1 MATSLYELSVRSYRQ
16 SLIGVKTVLA
26 KGREYAEAEGLSLDE
41 IADTRL
47 RDDMLPFRFQVQA
60 VRHQSIDTIT
70 AFESGEFGP
79 PSGMDPD
86 DYTELQAIVDRTLEE
101 LDALDADAVNAHAG
115 KTVVF
120 RMPGL
125 ELPFTAENFVLSFSL
140 PNLYF
145 HATTA
150 YDILRIKGVPLS
162 KRDFLGPLA
171 ITR

>member
-1 MATSLYELSVRSYRQ
+1 MTASLYDISVGSYRR
-16 SLIGVKTVLA
+16 SLEGVKTFLQ
-26 KGREYAEAEGLSLDE
+26 KGREYAESEGLSLDE
-41 IADTRL
+41 IAGTRL

-70 AFESGEFGP
+70 AFETGEFGP
-79 PSGMDPD
+79 PAGMDPD
-86 DYTELQAIVDRTLEE
+86 DYDALQAIVDTTLAE
-101 LDALDADAVNAHAG
+101 LDALDPDTVNAHSG

-120 RMPGL
+120 RMPGI

-150 YDILRIKGVPLS
+150 YDILRIAGAPLS

-171 ITR
+171 IIR

>member
-1 MATSLYELSVRSYRQ
+1 MAASLYELSVGSYRQ
-16 SLIGVKTVLA
+16 SLTGVKAFLQ
-26 KGREYAEAEGLSLDE
+26 KGREHAEAEGLSLDE
-41 IADTRL
+41 IVTTRL

-70 AFESGEFGP
+70 AFETGEFGP
-79 PSGMDPD
+79 PTGMDPD
-86 DYTELQAIVDRTLEE
+86 DYDALQALVDKTLEA
-101 LDALDADAVNAHAG
+101 LDALDPEAVNAHSG

-120 RMPGL
+120 RMPGV

-150 YDILRIKGVPLS
+150 YDILRMAGAPLS

>member
-1 MATSLYELSVRSYRQ
+1 MTVSLYELSVGSYRQ
-16 SLIGVKTVLA
+16 SLKGVKGFLQ
-26 KGREYAEAEGLSLDE
+26 KGREYAESAGLSLDDIVE
-41 IADTRL
+41 TRL
-47 RDDMLPFRFQVQA
+47 RDDMLPFRFQVQS

-70 AFESGEFGP
+70 AFETGEFGP
-79 PSGMDPD
+79 PAGMDPD
-86 DYTELQAIVDRTLEE
+86 DYGALQALVDTTLAE
-101 LDALDADAVNAHAG
+101 LDALEPEAVNAHAG

-120 RMPGL
+120 RMPGV

-150 YDILRIKGVPLS
+150 YDILRMAGVPLS

-171 ITR
+171 IMR